1 MGTTAQNVDITG
13 GNPGG
18 EVDDTSADRYCLKWN
33 DFEAT
38 LGGTFKQIRKNAE
51 FFDVTLAAP
60 APLPSAVN

>member
-51 FFDVTLAAP
+51 F
-60 APLPSAVN
+60 